1 MIRQGT
7 AWIVTAAFV
16 AGLTGSV
23 FAQATG
29 APSSTAPAPATSGT
43 SSTPA
48 APAPKPAAKPE
59 AMKKKSVTG
68 AVKGAS
74 GDSLMLVTKGKD
86 GKAKDWTFVLDKDTK
101 LMKAGKAIEA
111 KDITDKDSAT
121 VAYTEAEGKMMA
133 KTVTVTVPKAAKKP
147 QPQG

>member
-1 MIRQGT
+1 MIRQAT
-7 AWIVTAAFV
+7 ARIVVGMFV
-16 AGLTGSV
+16 TGLTGSV

-29 APSSTAPAPATSGT
+29 APSSTTPAPATG
-43 SSTPA
+43 STPA
-48 APAPKPAAKPE
+48 APAAKPAAKPE
-59 AMKKKSVTG
+59 AMKGKSVTG
-68 AVKGAS
+68 AVKSAS
-74 GDSLMLVTKGKD
+74 AESLMLVTKGKD
-86 GKAKDWTFVLDKDTK
+86 GKTKDWSFVLGKDTK

-147 QPQG
+147 QG